1 MKRTLII
8 LTTIFLSTYLAMGA
22 KDVTVSCGA
31 WIEIS
36 ATPFEDYHFWKW
48 SDGDTNSI
56 RQIQVNEDLHYKAY
70 FAANCEEYA
79 NIPIIEYYDWLLMID
94 VRHLRDVKGYV
105 FAENNVKWYRVKG
118 EPDSM
123 QIAFPQDDELVGSG
137 YYLTIDR
144 NLWATGNYYAVV
156 DVAASPSGVLCHGLM
171 RTVIVYFAG
180 TQPAQ
185 RLAIT
190 PSYIGPGQQ
199 MKIIGLDPTVS
210 TTIRVYDMIGRL
222 LLNQVTKDQTTYYL
236 NAANTPGCYN
246 VVVNWGNQEQVLRY
260 LVNNH

>member
-8 LTTIFLSTYLAMGA
+8 LTTIFLSTCLTIGA
-22 KDVTVSCGA
+22 KELPVSCGD

-36 ATPFEDYHFWKW
+36 ATPYEDYHFDHW
-48 SDGDTNSI
+48 SDGDTSAT

-70 FAANCEEYA
+70 FAANCFEYA

-105 FAENNVKWYRVKG
+105 FAENNVKWYRVVG
-118 EPDSM
+118 EPDDM
-123 QIAFPQDDELVGSG
+123 HDVFPQDDQLVCSG

-144 NLWATGNYYAVV
+144 NLWTTGDYYAVV
-156 DVAASPSGVLCHGLM
+156 DVAASPAGVLCTELM
-171 RTVIVYFAG
+171 RTVIAHFTG
-180 TQPAQ
+180 IQPTQ

-199 MKIIGLDPTVS
+199 MKIIGLDPRVS

-222 LLNQVTKDQTTYYL
+222 LLDQVTQDQTTYYL
-236 NAANTPGCYN
+236 QAAHTPGCYN
-246 VVVNWGNQEQVLRY
+246 VVVSWDNQEQVLRY